1 MSRIFG
7 LIAVAAPL
15 CVLTVLPADA
25 ASFNCHKART
35 ESEKAIC
42 AKPTLNMLDQRMG
55 NVFRTLLARVGHS
68 GQRDQFIADQ
78 QFWLGVRDGCNAEA
92 DCLRVAYHDRIKELN
107 GYIAAVKAAK

>member
-1 MSRIFG
+1 MSRIAR
-7 LIAVAAPL
+7 LLAIAVPL
-15 CVLTVLPADA
+15 CLAAVLPASA

-42 AKPTLNMLDQRMG
+42 AKPTLNVLDQRMG
-55 NVFRTLLARVGHS
+55 NVFRLLLATVGHS

-78 QFWLGVRDGCNAEA
+78 QYWLGVRDGCNAEA
-92 DCLRVAYHDRIKELN
+92 DCLRVAYHDRIMDLN